1 MSVNGVFGARDDWSE
16 EEEEEEDADEW
27 VEESDDD
34 DEEPPA
40 RRLEPLFTNVPRR
53 PRSVRA
59 YPAIRAVEASPLDAH
74 AHQRSHLAAGDLNA
88 PALRKAMDE
97 DDDFSKGADTY
108 AERLEAENKVT
119 EPLDDFDFDDAP
131 LEEFDEEGPVEM
143 I

>member
-16 EEEEEEDADEW
+16 EEEEDADEW
-27 VEESDDD
+27 VEEESDDD

-59 YPAIRAVEASPLDAH
+59 YPAIRAVEASH
-74 AHQRSHLAAGDLNA
+74 AHQRSHLAAGDLNTI
-88 PALRKAMDE
+88 ALRKAMDE

-131 LEEFDEEGPVEM
+131 LDEFDEEGPVEM